1 MTRRLPNLNQ
11 LRAFEAAARHLSFKA
26 AARELF
32 VTQAAISHQIKALE
46 EYFGCKLFDRLGRD
60 VKLTDAA
67 GELSEQ
73 LTVNLDQIAEAS
85 HQLNSRILSGTIRV
99 SVTPFYAHRL
109 LVPYFAEFKALY
121 PKLTVELD
129 YSYELADFSQDNVD
143 AALRHG
149 PGGWSGL
156 DNRLIHYDRVAPVA
170 SPLLLGDRAARMTA
184 SEVAGFPL
192 AAVKEQIYHWKEWF
206 EAAGLTVM
214 PDLDCSEF
222 QHRGHAIDFALAG
235 NGVALADVPLIQHE
249 LESGSLVLLSRTK
262 ITLDRGIHLVQPKSQ
277 FMDRRISVFGDWLT
291 ERIKEYEDE

>member
-26 AARELF
+26 AAKELF
-32 VTQAAISHQIKALE
+32 VTQGAISHQIKALE
-46 EYFGCKLFDRLGRD
+46 EYFGCKLFDRVGIE

-67 GELSEQ
+67 ADLSEQ

-85 HQLNSRILSGTIRV
+85 HQLNSRILSGAIRI

-109 LVPYFAEFKALY
+109 LVPYLQEFKALF

-129 YSYELADFSQDNVD
+129 YSYELADFSHDNVD

-156 DNRLIHYDRVAPVA
+156 DIRLIHYDRVAPVA
-170 SPLLLGDRAARMTA
+170 SPLLLCEREVPITA
-184 SEVAGFPL
+184 TDVAGFPL
-192 AAVKEQIYHWKEWF
+192 AAVKGQIYHWKEWF
-206 EAAGLTVM
+206 EAAGLKDM
-214 PDLDCSEF
+214 PDVDSSEF

-235 NGVALADVPLIQHE
+235 NGVALADVPLIHHE
-249 LESGSLVLLSRTK
+249 LESGSLVLLSRTE

-277 FMDRRISVFGDWLT
+277 FMDRRISVFGEWLT
-291 ERIKEYEDE
+291 ERIKEYEDK